1 MKKLKPPQ
9 HLKQHGA
16 AFWTEVQAEYSIDDG
31 AGLALL
37 TAAAEALDR
46 MRAAQES
53 IEKHGELVLD
63 RYQQLKTNPAC
74 VLERDSRVG
83 FLAALRQLNLDIE
96 PLRDGPGRPPGR

>member
-1 MKKLKPPQ
+1 MKKQKPPP
-9 HLKQHGA
+9 HLKTAGA
-16 AFWTEVQAEYSIDDG
+16 DLWTRVQAEYGIDDA

-53 IEKHGELVLD
+53 IATHGEMVLD

-83 FLAALRQLNLDIE
+83 FLSALRQLNLDLE

>member
-1 MKKLKPPQ
+1 MQKTEPPP
-9 HLKQHGA
+9 HLKAHGA
-16 AFWTEVQAEYSIDDG
+16 ALWTQVRAEYSIDDA

-37 TAAAEALDR
+37 TAASEALDR
-46 MRAAQES
+46 MRAAQEA
-53 IEKHGELVLD
+53 IAKHGEMVLD

-83 FLAALRQLNLDIE
+83 FLSALRQLNLDLE

>member
-1 MKKLKPPQ
+1 MKPPDHLKPD
-9 HLKQHGA
+9 GA
-16 AFWTEVQAEYSIDDG
+16 ELWASIQKEYAVCDG

-46 MRAAQES
+46 MRAAQAA
-53 IEKHGELVLD
+53 IATHGEMVLD